1 MEESTRVRLTDET
14 EGGEE
19 GRRWQ
24 LREAG
29 VAGSTDVLPSRPI
42 ATAPERP

>member
-14 EGGEE
+14 EGGE
-19 GRRWQ
+19 GWR

-29 VAGSTDVLPSRPI
+29 AAGSTDVLPSRPI
-42 ATAPERP
+42 AVAPERP